1 MEVRQPVPPL
11 SDGLVTLR
19 PWTRDDAPAI
29 VAACADDEIVRWMP
43 IIPQP
48 YTTADALE
56 YVEASAMAWRE
67 GTGATFAILDDGR
80 EPVGS
85 IGMRIVE
92 REHAIVEVGYWAAAS
107 ARGRGL
113 TTRALRLISVWL
125 LDTVGARRV
134 QLRADVFNLPSQRV
148 AEKAGFVRE
157 GVLRASGYNPRQ
169 GRPVDYAV
177 YSLLPGE
184 VG

>member
-11 SDGLVTLR
+11 ADGLVTLR

-29 VAACADDEIVRWMP
+29 VAACADDEIARWMP

-48 YTTADALE
+48 YTTADALA
-56 YVEASAMAWRE
+56 YIEASAMAWRE
-67 GTGATFAILDDGR
+67 GTGATFAILDDGSA
-80 EPVGS
+80 PVGS
-85 IGMRIVE
+85 IGMRVVE
-92 REHAIVEVGYWAAAS
+92 REHAIVEVGYWTAAP

-113 TTRALRLISVWL
+113 TTRALRLISAWL
-125 LDTVGARRV
+125 LETVGARRV

-157 GVLRASGYNPRQ
+157 GVLRGSGYNPRQ

-184 VG
+184 VE